1 MYSIGFCLADDNLIQ
16 TATMD
21 KVIQNIATNSNYY
34 YRADTASELENAFS
48 LITNEIFYAATDAY
62 FVDTMGAY
70 YDIQLGTH
78 NYEVVV
84 GTAKE
89 TRTITPVIQFKSY
102 SIYTRQ
108 DFMNGLCVETQ
119 IGTRKTDS
127 NGNYIYTLMEEVT
140 FNEAGTEAYSNVLGS
155 GNILSG
161 GVICASTFY
170 YNTTSAEVTITEGTK
185 TITIPAESFHWKLGT
200 ISTTELC
207 LSYYVYLTDSLEG
220 KRPAGIYDTNE
231 HAELFY
237 TNYLGNACSQEVPTP
252 KLPWQQATVGYGFYL
267 VDENGNP
274 IVNQT
279 TGNTGSFDNAV
290 KLTDP
295 EYLYF
300 LLNSDGEGF
309 EAGHLVEAGTA
320 LPDGYELYDSA
331 AAYQVQMNSN
341 GSGSYTIYKSDA
353 VGTKTTY
360 VVGVGS
366 SAVTGGDADGETVN
380 TLGYTTASTVV
391 WFAVKATTK
400 VVPDTVVIDFGLP
413 VDIHPLVNDLMMST
427 GNAVLAGIGPYDS
440 SLTYTATLDADFV
453 DTEWLT
459 IGTYGKAQITA
470 TGADNM
476 KNAVIRY
483 VPATMQMDKE
493 VTFTYAVHYTGT
505 VGSQGYYYSTV
516 TVIPATTI
524 YYEDN
529 FKAVDGSDYITY
541 STYTQTG
548 STVNELDNHT
558 WVKVEDADDNT
569 PSDSQAEDRPGDY
582 NISFGNIDANNL
594 YGYDGAYAA
603 MKMYSNGSAMK
614 FTAGIAGSTVTYGT
628 AEFTFKGTGFD
639 VISLTSSDT
648 GTIVVEVDD
657 LSVAN
662 ENGVAEYYY
671 VVDTYYGYKYGDD
684 PSTTEE
690 KNVWYVD
697 TNSTDAL
704 YQVPVIKAEYAEY
717 SQYKVTITV
726 TYADFFDHKMENGQ
740 YSSYDFYL
748 DAIRIYDPAND
759 GVGNSTIQDA
769 YVADGEGWPSYQELR
784 NMIITANTFDSL
796 GENDS
801 VDGIVF
807 IDGNSALTND
817 NASQKNPLTGK
828 SYAISDYANFGPNN
842 ELYLAPN
849 QAIAFNLADASNVAS
864 IQIALKSVGD
874 FATGTNGSVNNIPDG
889 SGAASVKIY
898 DATDTSKTNVIS
910 TDSVGTATDMYY
922 DITDLMGKTVIIQNA
937 GSEGILSI
945 TNVKITYK
953 ADPDGT
959 NNTVMLSATSNTG
972 VLALAALN
980 AVEEEE
986 QPEQPGENVPGTD
999 VEENPVTGDLNIE
1012 IVSMVVLTAC
1022 VMTLAVLVLAETRK
1036 RNAK

>member
-1 MYSIGFCLADDNLIQ
+1 M
-16 TATMD
+16 
-21 KVIQNIATNSNYY
+21 
-34 YRADTASELENAFS
+34 
-48 LITNEIFYAATDAY
+48 
-62 FVDTMGAY
+62 
-70 YDIQLGTH
+70 
-78 NYEVVV
+78 
-84 GTAKE
+84 
-89 TRTITPVIQFKSY
+89 
-102 SIYTRQ
+102 
-108 DFMNGLCVETQ
+108 
-119 IGTRKTDS
+119 
-127 NGNYIYTLMEEVT
+127 
-140 FNEAGTEAYSNVLGS
+140 
-155 GNILSG
+155 
-161 GVICASTFY
+161 
-170 YNTTSAEVTITEGTK
+170 
-185 TITIPAESFHWKLGT
+185 
-200 ISTTELC
+200 
-207 LSYYVYLTDSLEG
+207 
-220 KRPAGIYDTNE
+220 
-231 HAELFY
+231 
-237 TNYLGNACSQEVPTP
+237 
-252 KLPWQQATVGYGFYL
+252 
-267 VDENGNP
+267 
-274 IVNQT
+274 
-279 TGNTGSFDNAV
+279 
-290 KLTDP
+290 
-295 EYLYF
+295 
-300 LLNSDGEGF
+300 
-309 EAGHLVEAGTA
+309 
-320 LPDGYELYDSA
+320 
-331 AAYQVQMNSN
+331 
-341 GSGSYTIYKSDA
+341 
-353 VGTKTTY
+353 
-360 VVGVGS
+360 
-366 SAVTGGDADGETVN
+366 
-380 TLGYTTASTVV
+380 
-391 WFAVKATTK
+391 
-400 VVPDTVVIDFGLP
+400 
-413 VDIHPLVNDLMMST
+413 
-427 GNAVLAGIGPYDS
+427 
-440 SLTYTATLDADFV
+440 
-453 DTEWLT
+453 
-459 IGTYGKAQITA
+459 
-470 TGADNM
+470 
-476 KNAVIRY
+476 
-483 VPATMQMDKE
+483 
-493 VTFTYAVHYTGT
+493 
-505 VGSQGYYYSTV
+505 
-516 TVIPATTI
+516 
-524 YYEDN
+524 
-529 FKAVDGSDYITY
+529 
-541 STYTQTG
+541 
-548 STVNELDNHT
+548 DNHT

-569 PSDSQAEDRPGDY
+569 LSDSQAEDRPGDY

-684 PSTTEE
+684 PSTTEV

-704 YQVPVIKAEYAEY
+704 YQVPVIKAEYAKY
-717 SQYKVTITV
+717 SQYKVTITA

-898 DATDTSKTNVIS
+898 DATDTSKTNAIS